1 MNLRKK
7 TVLLVCLVS
16 LLFIVSRAT
25 SEEMEGV
32 QVLQALLGSVGAE
45 IVAGEVQFYAI
56 LDDDYRTMAELEETM
71 LEVGELLG
79 LVGGEVQRGQG
90 ETYRVLEVT
99 GLTTFGPEVH
109 VVVQSNPGTANLGS
123 SPQTYLLI
131 VSRDFRAEKIKT
143 MATRLSQLILPLAP
157 QGQISVYLTGQLPGK
172 RTAEEM
178 GQIARRSLRGLGAT
192 EVEGIEGEELI
203 SLTAY
208 TPLLKEDIFTDGQR
222 FNLNLAVRYDDY
234 HDKTVLWAGF
244 PVIHGTY

>member
-1 MNLRKK
+1 MNWRKK
-7 TVLLVCLVS
+7 AVVLVCLVS
-16 LLFIVSRAT
+16 LLVIVSRAG
-25 SEEMEGV
+25 SLEMGEV
-32 QVLQALLGSVGAE
+32 QVLEALLSSAGAE

-56 LDDDYRTMAELEETM
+56 LDDDYRTMAELEEIIFD
-71 LEVGELLG
+71 VGERLRLE
-79 LVGGEVQRGQG
+79 GGEVQQGEG

-99 GLTTFGPEVH
+99 GLTAFGPEVQL
-109 VVVQSNPGTANLGS
+109 VVQSNPGAADLGS

-131 VSRDFRAEKIKT
+131 VSRNTSPEKIKT
-143 MATRLSQLILPLAP
+143 MVTLLNQQILPLAP

-178 GQIARRSLRGLGAT
+178 GRIARRALRIMGAR

-208 TPLLKEDIFTDGQR
+208 TPLLNEDILIDGQR
-222 FNLNLAVRYDDY
+222 FNLNLAVRYDDF
-234 HDKTVLWAGF
+234 HEKTLLWAGF

>member
-1 MNLRKK
+1 MDWRKK
-7 TVLLVCLVS
+7 AVLLVCLIG
-16 LLFIVSRAT
+16 LLLVVSRAT
-25 SEEMEGV
+25 SEEMEGA

-56 LDDDYRTMAELEETM
+56 LDDEYRTMAELEETM

-79 LVGGEVQRGQG
+79 LTGGEVQRGQG

-109 VVVQSNPGTANLGS
+109 LVVQSNPGTANLGS

-131 VSRDFRAEKIKT
+131 VGRDSSAEKIKT
-143 MATRLSQLILPLAP
+143 MVTRLSQLILPLAP

-178 GQIARRSLRGLGAT
+178 GQIARRALRTLGAT
-192 EVEGIEGEELI
+192 EVEGIEGQELI

-208 TPLLKEDIFTDGQR
+208 TPLLKEDIFIDGQR

-234 HDKTVLWAGF
+234 HDKTVLSAGF